1 MSDAHDDSGSRSEA
15 DPVTGNPEELPDLF
29 GEDPEHK
36 KPLVEDASVDPDDHH
51 D

>member
-1 MSDAHDDSGSRSEA
+1 MSDERDDAASRSEH
-15 DPVTGNPEELPDLF
+15 DPVTGNPEGLPDLF

-36 KPLVEDASVDPDDHH
+36 KPLVQDASVDPEDDR